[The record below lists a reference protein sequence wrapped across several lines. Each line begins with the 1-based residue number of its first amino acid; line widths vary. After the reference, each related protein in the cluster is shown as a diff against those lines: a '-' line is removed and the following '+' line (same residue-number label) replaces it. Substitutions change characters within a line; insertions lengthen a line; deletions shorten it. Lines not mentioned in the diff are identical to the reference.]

1 MKKQRSTSM
10 AQSAKDIRIN
20 ELLDA
25 NSQLNTTVKHLVD
38 ALTQKDKALADMQA
52 RLDEMTE
59 ELKLLRKKLFGSST
73 EHMSNPYVNSDQLT
87 IYPFLGIEPE
97 KEPEPVEAEY
107 IEIQGYTK
115 SKKAKSTLKEQ
126 FSNIPVKQVFINSLS
141 DEDKLCPTC
150 GTEMQP
156 IGTEI
161 IRREVIHVKPSMYML
176 EYVGTTYGCPVC
188 KDTEDPQFVKDNKAP
203 AALIK
208 GSYASPSLTSWVLYE
223 KFAKSV
229 PFYRLE
235 KSLEELGAKISR
247 TTMANWA
254 IQCNSLYFKHL
265 TDYFHRELLKRK
277 YLMMDETPIQV
288 LHEPGRTPE
297 SKSYV
302 WLMRSGNDGLPPII
316 YYRYAPTRSGDVALE
331 LTDGIQPGTYLMCD
345 GFSGYNKLK
354 DVRRCTCYAH
364 IRRYFYEAIPA
375 GHDRDITNPAVQGV
389 MYCNKLFSYEN
400 KYAERHY
407 KPKTIKKRRVKDEK
421 PVIEAFLDWADKQ
434 VVTGNSK
441 FSKALTY
448 FKNRRNDLMTYLEDG
463 HCSLSNNWSEN
474 SIRPVT
480 VGRKNWLFSSSVD
493 GAEASMNIYTIIEM
507 AKLHGLNR
515 QKYLEYILEHRPSA
529 EMTDEEL
536 SLLAPWNKDV
546 QETCGKC
553 DH

>member
-1 MKKQRSTSM
+1 M

-38 ALTQKDKALADMQA
+38 ALTQKDKALADMQT

-97 KEPEPVEAEY
+97 KEPEPIEAEY

-126 FSNIPVKQVFINSLS
+126 FSNIPVKQVFIDSLS

-208 GSYASPSLTSWVLYE
+208 GSYTSPSLTSWVLYE

-407 KPKTIKKRRVKDEK
+407 KPETIKKRRLKDEK

-515 QKYLEYILEHRPSA
+515 QKYIEYILEHRPSA

>member
-38 ALTQKDKALADMQA
+38 ALTQKDKALADMQT

-97 KEPEPVEAEY
+97 KEPEPIEAEY
-107 IEIQGYTK
+107 IEIQSYTK

-126 FSNIPVKQVFINSLS
+126 FSNIPVKQVFIDSLS

-208 GSYASPSLTSWVLYE
+208 GSYTSPSLASWILYE

-235 KSLEELGAKISR
+235 KSLEELGAKVSR

-407 KPKTIKKRRVKDEK
+407 KPETIKKRRLKDEK
-421 PVIEAFLDWADKQ
+421 PVIKAFLDWADKQ

-441 FSKALTY
+441 FAKALTY
-448 FKNRRNDLMTYLEDG
+448 LKNRRNDLMTYLEDG

-536 SLLAPWNKDV
+536 SLLTPWNKDV

>member
-208 GSYASPSLTSWVLYE
+208 GSYTSPSLTSWVLYE

>member
-1 MKKQRSTSM
+1 M

-38 ALTQKDKALADMQA
+38 ALAQKDKALADMQT

-97 KEPEPVEAEY
+97 KEPEPIEAEY

-126 FSNIPVKQVFINSLS
+126 FSNIPVKQVFIDSLS

-208 GSYASPSLTSWVLYE
+208 GSYTSPSLTSWVLYE

-288 LHEPGRTPE
+288 LHEPGKSPE

-316 YYRYAPTRSGDVALE
+316 YYRYAPSRSGDVAVE

-407 KPKTIKKRRVKDEK
+407 KPETIKKRRLKDEE
-421 PVIEAFLDWADKQ
+421 PVIKAFLDWADKQ
-434 VVTGNSK
+434 VVTGNGK
-441 FSKALTY
+441 FAKALTY
-448 FKNRRNDLMTYLEDG
+448 LKNRRNDLMTYLEDG

-529 EMTDEEL
+529 EMADEEL

>member
-38 ALTQKDKALADMQA
+38 VLTQKDKALADMQT

-97 KEPEPVEAEY
+97 KEPEPIEAEY

-126 FSNIPVKQVFINSLS
+126 FSNIPVKQVFIDSLS
-141 DEDKLCPTC
+141 DEDKLCPAC

-188 KDTEDPQFVKDNKAP
+188 KETEDPQFVKDNKAP

-208 GSYASPSLTSWVLYE
+208 GSYTSPSLASWILYE

-235 KSLEELGAKISR
+235 KSLEELGAKVSR

-407 KPKTIKKRRVKDEK
+407 KPETIKKRRVKDEK
-421 PVIEAFLDWADKQ
+421 PVIKAFLDWADKQ

-448 FKNRRNDLMTYLEDG
+448 LKNRRNDLMTYLEDG
-463 HCSLSNNWSEN
+463 HCSISNNWSEN

-536 SLLAPWNKDV
+536 SILAPWNKDV

>member
-1 MKKQRSTSM
+1 M
-10 AQSAKDIRIN
+10 AQSAKDIQFN
-20 ELLDA
+20 ELKDTI
-25 NSQLNTTVKHLVD
+25 SELNTTIKL
-38 ALTQKDKALADMQA
+38 LTDTIAQKDKVIA
-52 RLDEMTE
+52 EMTE

-73 EHMSNPYVNSDQLT
+73 ERMSNPYVNSDQLT
-87 IYPFLGIEPE
+87 IYPFLGMEPE

-126 FSNIPVKQVFINSLS
+126 FSNIPVKQVFIDSLS
-141 DEDKLCPTC
+141 DEDKLCPAC

-161 IRREVIHVKPSMYML
+161 IRREVIHVKPNMYML

-208 GSYASPSLTSWVLYE
+208 GSYTSPSLTSWILYE

-235 KSLEELGAKISR
+235 KSLEELGAKVSR

-302 WLMRSGNDGLPPII
+302 WLMRSGNDGLPPIV
-316 YYRYAPTRSGDVALE
+316 YYRYAPSRSGDVAVE

-407 KPKTIKKRRVKDEK
+407 KPETIKKRRLKDEK

-441 FSKALTY
+441 FAKALTY
-448 FKNRRNDLMTYLEDG
+448 LKNRRNDLMTYLEDG

-507 AKLHGLNR
+507 AKIHGLNR
-515 QKYLEYILEHRPSA
+515 QKYLEYVLEHRPSA

>member
-1 MKKQRSTSM
+1 M

-38 ALTQKDKALADMQA
+38 ALTQKDKALADMQT

-126 FSNIPVKQVFINSLS
+126 FSNIPVKQVFIDSLS

-208 GSYASPSLTSWVLYE
+208 GSYTSPSLTSWVLYE

-254 IQCNSLYFKHL
+254 IQCNSLYFKNI

-407 KPKTIKKRRVKDEK
+407 KPETIKKRRLKDEK

-515 QKYLEYILEHRPSA
+515 QKYIEYILEHRPSA

>member
-1 MKKQRSTSM
+1 M

-126 FSNIPVKQVFINSLS
+126 FSNIPVKQVFIDSLS

-208 GSYASPSLTSWVLYE
+208 GSYTSPSLTSWVLYE

-331 LTDGIQPGTYLMCD
+331 LTDETQPGTYLMCD

-364 IRRYFYEAIPA
+364 IRRYFYEAVPA

-407 KPKTIKKRRVKDEK
+407 KPETIKKRRVKDEK

-515 QKYLEYILEHRPSA
+515 QKYIEYILEHRPSA
-529 EMTDEEL
+529 KMTDEEL

>member
-1 MKKQRSTSM
+1 M

-38 ALTQKDKALADMQA
+38 ALTQKDKALADMQT

-97 KEPEPVEAEY
+97 KEPEPIEAEY

-126 FSNIPVKQVFINSLS
+126 FSNIPVKQVFIDSLS

-208 GSYASPSLTSWVLYE
+208 GSYTSPSLTSWVLYE

-407 KPKTIKKRRVKDEK
+407 KPETIKKRRLKDEK

-493 GAEASMNIYTIIEM
+493 GAEASMNIYAIIEM

-515 QKYLEYILEHRPSA
+515 QKYIEYILEHRPSA

>member
-1 MKKQRSTSM
+1 M

-38 ALTQKDKALADMQA
+38 ALTHKDKALADMQT

-97 KEPEPVEAEY
+97 KEPEPIEAEY

-126 FSNIPVKQVFINSLS
+126 FSNIPVKQVFIDSLS

-208 GSYASPSLTSWVLYE
+208 GSYTSPSLTSWVLYE

-407 KPKTIKKRRVKDEK
+407 KPETIKKRRLKDEK

>member
-1 MKKQRSTSM
+1 M

-38 ALTQKDKALADMQA
+38 ALTQKDKALADMQT

-97 KEPEPVEAEY
+97 KEPEPIEAEY

-126 FSNIPVKQVFINSLS
+126 FSNIPVKQVFIDSLS

-150 GTEMQP
+150 GTAMQP

-208 GSYASPSLTSWVLYE
+208 GSYTSPSLTSWVLYE

-407 KPKTIKKRRVKDEK
+407 KPETIKKRRLKDEE

-515 QKYLEYILEHRPSA
+515 QKYIEYILEHRPSA

>member
-38 ALTQKDKALADMQA
+38 ALTQKDKALADMQT

-126 FSNIPVKQVFINSLS
+126 FSNIPVKQVFIDSLS

-208 GSYASPSLTSWVLYE
+208 GSYTSPSLTSWVLYE

-254 IQCNSLYFKHL
+254 IQCNSLYFKNL

-407 KPKTIKKRRVKDEK
+407 KPETIKKRRLKDEK

>member
-1 MKKQRSTSM
+1 M

-38 ALTQKDKALADMQA
+38 ALTQKDKALADMQT

-73 EHMSNPYVNSDQLT
+73 EHMSNSYVNSDQLT

-97 KEPEPVEAEY
+97 KEPEPIEAEY
-107 IEIQGYTK
+107 IEIQSYTK

-126 FSNIPVKQVFINSLS
+126 FSNIPVKQVFIDSLS
-141 DEDKLCPTC
+141 DEDKLCPAC

-208 GSYASPSLTSWVLYE
+208 GSYTSPSLTSWVLYE

-316 YYRYAPTRSGDVALE
+316 YYHYAPTRSGDVALE
-331 LTDGIQPGTYLMCD
+331 LTDGIQSGTYLMCD

-407 KPKTIKKRRVKDEK
+407 KPETIKKRRVKDEK

-515 QKYLEYILEHRPSA
+515 QKYIEYILEHRPSA

>member
-1 MKKQRSTSM
+1 M
-10 AQSAKDIRIN
+10 AQSAKDIQFN
-20 ELLDA
+20 ELKDTI
-25 NSQLNTTVKHLVD
+25 SELNTTIKL
-38 ALTQKDKALADMQA
+38 LTDTIAQKDTVIA
-52 RLDEMTE
+52 EMTE
-59 ELKLLRKKLFGSST
+59 ELKWLRKKLFGSST
-73 EHMSNPYVNSDQLT
+73 ERMSNPYVNSDQLT

-126 FSNIPVKQVFINSLS
+126 FSNIPVKQVFIDSLS

-208 GSYASPSLTSWVLYE
+208 GSYTSPSLTSWVLYE

-407 KPKTIKKRRVKDEK
+407 KPETIKKRRVKDEK

-441 FSKALTY
+441 FAKALTY

-515 QKYLEYILEHRPSA
+515 QKYIEYILEHRPSA
-529 EMTDEEL
+529 KMTDEEL

>member
-1 MKKQRSTSM
+1 M

-38 ALTQKDKALADMQA
+38 ALTQKDKALADMQT

-97 KEPEPVEAEY
+97 KEPEPIEAEY

-126 FSNIPVKQVFINSLS
+126 FSNIPIKQVFIDSLS
-141 DEDKLCPTC
+141 DEDKLCPAC

-208 GSYASPSLTSWVLYE
+208 GSYTSPSLASWILYE

-235 KSLEELGAKISR
+235 KSLEELGAKVSR

-407 KPKTIKKRRVKDEK
+407 KPETIKKRRVKDEK
-421 PVIEAFLDWADKQ
+421 PVIKAFLDWADKQ

-515 QKYLEYILEHRPSA
+515 QKYLEYILEHKPSA

>member
-1 MKKQRSTSM
+1 MV
-10 AQSAKDIRIN
+10 QSAKDIRIN

-38 ALTQKDKALADMQA
+38 ALTQKDKALADMQT

-97 KEPEPVEAEY
+97 KEPEPIEAEY

-126 FSNIPVKQVFINSLS
+126 FSNIPVKQVFIDSLS

-208 GSYASPSLTSWVLYE
+208 GSYTSPSLTSWVLYE

-407 KPKTIKKRRVKDEK
+407 KPETIKKRRLKDEK

-546 QETCGKC
+546 QETCRKC

>member
-1 MKKQRSTSM
+1 M

-38 ALTQKDKALADMQA
+38 ALTQKDKALADMQT

-97 KEPEPVEAEY
+97 KEPEPIEAEY
-107 IEIQGYTK
+107 IEIQSYTK

-126 FSNIPVKQVFINSLS
+126 FSNIPVKQVFIDSLS

-208 GSYASPSLTSWVLYE
+208 GSYTSPSLASWILYE

-235 KSLEELGAKISR
+235 KSLEELGAKVSR

-407 KPKTIKKRRVKDEK
+407 KPETIKKRRLKDEK
-421 PVIEAFLDWADKQ
+421 PVIKAFLDWADKQ

-441 FSKALTY
+441 FAKALTY
-448 FKNRRNDLMTYLEDG
+448 LKNRRNDLMTYLEDG

-536 SLLAPWNKDV
+536 SLLTPWNKDV

>member
-1 MKKQRSTSM
+1 M

-38 ALTQKDKALADMQA
+38 ALTQKDKALADMQT

-97 KEPEPVEAEY
+97 KEPEPIEAEY

-126 FSNIPVKQVFINSLS
+126 FSNIPVKQVFIDSLS

-208 GSYASPSLTSWVLYE
+208 GSYTSPSLTSWVLYE

-235 KSLEELGAKISR
+235 KSLEELVAKISR

-407 KPKTIKKRRVKDEK
+407 KPETIKKRRLKDEK

-448 FKNRRNDLMTYLEDG
+448 FKNRQNDLMTYLEDG

>member
-1 MKKQRSTSM
+1 M

-38 ALTQKDKALADMQA
+38 ALTQKDKALADMQT

-97 KEPEPVEAEY
+97 KEPEPIEAEY

-126 FSNIPVKQVFINSLS
+126 FSNIPVKQVFIDSLS
-141 DEDKLCPTC
+141 DEDKLCLTC

-208 GSYASPSLTSWVLYE
+208 GSYTSPSLTSWVLYE

-407 KPKTIKKRRVKDEK
+407 KPETIKKRRVKDEK

>member
-1 MKKQRSTSM
+1 M

-25 NSQLNTTVKHLVD
+25 NSQLNATVKQLID
-38 ALTQKDKALADMQA
+38 ALAQKDKALADMQT

-73 EHMSNPYVNSDQLT
+73 ERMPNPYANSDQLT

-126 FSNIPVKQVFINSLS
+126 FSNIPVKQVFIDSLS
-141 DEDKLCPTC
+141 DEDKLCSVC
-150 GTEMQP
+150 GTEMKP

-203 AALIK
+203 TALIK
-208 GSYASPSLTSWVLYE
+208 GSYTSPSLTSWILYE

-235 KSLEELGAKISR
+235 KSLEELGAKVSR
-247 TTMANWA
+247 ATMANWA

-288 LHEPGRTPE
+288 LHEPGKTPK

-316 YYRYAPTRSGDVALE
+316 YYRYAPSRSGDVALK

-407 KPKTIKKRRVKDEK
+407 KPETIKKRRLKDEK

-441 FSKALTY
+441 FAKALTY
-448 FKNRRNDLMTYLEDG
+448 LKNRRNDLMTYLEDG

-507 AKLHGLNR
+507 AKIHGLNR

-536 SLLAPWNKDV
+536 SLLAPWNKGV
-546 QETCGKC
+546 QEACGKC

>member
-1 MKKQRSTSM
+1 M

-115 SKKAKSTLKEQ
+115 TKKAKSTLKEQ

-208 GSYASPSLTSWVLYE
+208 GSYTSPSLTSWVLYE

-407 KPKTIKKRRVKDEK
+407 KPETIKKRRVKDEK

>member
-1 MKKQRSTSM
+1 M

-38 ALTQKDKALADMQA
+38 ALTQKDKALADMQT

-97 KEPEPVEAEY
+97 KEPEPIEAEY

-126 FSNIPVKQVFINSLS
+126 FSNIPVKQVFIDSLS

-208 GSYASPSLTSWVLYE
+208 GSYTSPSLTSWVLYE

-254 IQCNSLYFKHL
+254 IQCNSLYFKHI

-407 KPKTIKKRRVKDEK
+407 KPETIKKRRLKDEK

>member
-1 MKKQRSTSM
+1 M

-38 ALTQKDKALADMQA
+38 ALTQKDKALADMQT

-126 FSNIPVKQVFINSLS
+126 FSNIPVKQVFIDSLS

-208 GSYASPSLTSWVLYE
+208 GSYTSPSLTSWVLYE

-254 IQCNSLYFKHL
+254 IQCNSLYFKNL

-407 KPKTIKKRRVKDEK
+407 KPETIKKRRLKDEE

-515 QKYLEYILEHRPSA
+515 QKYIEYILEHRPSA

>member
-1 MKKQRSTSM
+1 M
-10 AQSAKDIRIN
+10 AQSAKDIQFNDLKDTIL
-20 ELLDA
+20 E
-25 NSQLNTTVKHLVD
+25 LNTTIKL
-38 ALTQKDKALADMQA
+38 LTDTIAQKDTVIA
-52 RLDEMTE
+52 EMTE
-59 ELKLLRKKLFGSST
+59 ELKWLRKQLFGSSK
-73 EHMSNPYVNSDQLT
+73 ERMPNPYVNSDQLT

-126 FSNIPVKQVFINSLS
+126 FSNIPVKQVFIDSLS
-141 DEDKLCPTC
+141 DEDKLCPAC

-208 GSYASPSLTSWVLYE
+208 GSYTSPSLTSWILYE
-223 KFAKSV
+223 KFAKAV

-235 KSLEELGAKISR
+235 KSLEELGAKVSR

-316 YYRYAPTRSGDVALE
+316 YYRYAPSRSGDVAKE

-345 GFSGYNKLK
+345 GFSGYNNLK

-400 KYAERHY
+400 KYVERHY
-407 KPKTIKKRRVKDEK
+407 KPETIKKRRLKDEK
-421 PVIEAFLDWADKQ
+421 PVIKAFLDWADKQ
-434 VVTGNSK
+434 VVTGNGK
-441 FSKALTY
+441 FAKALTY
-448 FKNRRNDLMTYLEDG
+448 LKNRRNDLMTYLEDG

-546 QETCGKC
+546 QEACGKC

>member
-1 MKKQRSTSM
+1 M

-38 ALTQKDKALADMQA
+38 ALTQKDKALADMQT

-126 FSNIPVKQVFINSLS
+126 FSNIPVKQVFIDSLS
-141 DEDKLCPTC
+141 DEDKLCPAC

-208 GSYASPSLTSWVLYE
+208 GSYTSPSLTSWVLYE

-345 GFSGYNKLK
+345 GFSGYNKVK

-407 KPKTIKKRRVKDEK
+407 KPETIKKRRLKDEK

-515 QKYLEYILEHRPSA
+515 QKYIEYILEHRPSA

-546 QETCGKC
+546 QEACRKC
-553 DH
+553 EH

>member
-1 MKKQRSTSM
+1 M

-38 ALTQKDKALADMQA
+38 ALTQKDKALADMQT

-97 KEPEPVEAEY
+97 KEPEPIEAEY

-126 FSNIPVKQVFINSLS
+126 FSNIPVKQVFIDSLS

-188 KDTEDPQFVKDNKAP
+188 KDTEDPQFVKDNKAS

-208 GSYASPSLTSWVLYE
+208 GSYTSPSLTSWVLYE

-407 KPKTIKKRRVKDEK
+407 KPETIKKRRLKDEK

-515 QKYLEYILEHRPSA
+515 QKYIEYILEHRPSA

>member
-1 MKKQRSTSM
+1 M

-25 NSQLNTTVKHLVD
+25 NSKLNTTVKHLVD
-38 ALTQKDKALADMQA
+38 ALTQKDKALADMQT

-97 KEPEPVEAEY
+97 KEPEPIEAEY

-126 FSNIPVKQVFINSLS
+126 FSNIPVKQVFIDSLS

-208 GSYASPSLTSWVLYE
+208 GSYTSPSLTSWVLYE

-254 IQCNSLYFKHL
+254 IQCNSLYFKNL

-407 KPKTIKKRRVKDEK
+407 KPETIKKRRLKDEK

-515 QKYLEYILEHRPSA
+515 QKYIEYILEHRPSA

>member
-1 MKKQRSTSM
+1 M
-10 AQSAKDIRIN
+10 AQSAKDIQFN
-20 ELLDA
+20 ELKDTI
-25 NSQLNTTVKHLVD
+25 SELNTTIKL
-38 ALTQKDKALADMQA
+38 LTDTIAQKDTVIA
-52 RLDEMTE
+52 EMTE
-59 ELKLLRKKLFGSST
+59 ELKWLRKKLFGSST
-73 EHMSNPYVNSDQLT
+73 ERMSNPYVNSDQLT
-87 IYPFLGIEPE
+87 IYPFLGMEPE

-126 FSNIPVKQVFINSLS
+126 FSNIPVKQVFIDSLS

-188 KDTEDPQFVKDNKAP
+188 KETEDPQFVKDNKAP
-203 AALIK
+203 AASIK
-208 GSYASPSLTSWVLYE
+208 GSYTSPSLTSWILYE

-235 KSLEELGAKISR
+235 KSLEELGAKVSR

-288 LHEPGRTPE
+288 LHEPGKTPE

-316 YYRYAPTRSGDVALE
+316 YYRYAPSRSGDVAVE

-407 KPKTIKKRRVKDEK
+407 KPETIKKRRLKDEK

-434 VVTGNSK
+434 VVTGNSR
-441 FSKALTY
+441 FAKALTY
-448 FKNRRNDLMTYLEDG
+448 LKNRRNDLMTYLEDG

-507 AKLHGLNR
+507 AKIHGLNR

-536 SLLAPWNKDV
+536 SLLAPWNKDA
-546 QETCGKC
+546 QEACGKC

>member
-1 MKKQRSTSM
+1 M

-38 ALTQKDKALADMQA
+38 ALTQKDKALADMQT

-97 KEPEPVEAEY
+97 KEPEPIEAEY

-126 FSNIPVKQVFINSLS
+126 FSNIPVKQVFIDSLS

-161 IRREVIHVKPSMYML
+161 IRREVIHVKPSMHML

-208 GSYASPSLTSWVLYE
+208 GSYTSPSLTSWVLYE

-407 KPKTIKKRRVKDEK
+407 KPETIKKRRLKDEK

>member
-38 ALTQKDKALADMQA
+38 ALTQKDKALADMQT

-126 FSNIPVKQVFINSLS
+126 FSNIPVKQVFIDSLS

-208 GSYASPSLTSWVLYE
+208 GSYTSPSLTSWVLYE

-407 KPKTIKKRRVKDEK
+407 KPETIKKRRLKDEK

-515 QKYLEYILEHRPSA
+515 QKYIEYILEHRPSA

>member
-38 ALTQKDKALADMQA
+38 ALTQKDKALADMQT

-97 KEPEPVEAEY
+97 KEPEPIEAEY

-126 FSNIPVKQVFINSLS
+126 FSNIPVKQVFIDSLS
-141 DEDKLCPTC
+141 DEDKLCPAC

-208 GSYASPSLTSWVLYE
+208 GSYTSPSLTSWVLYE

-345 GFSGYNKLK
+345 GFSGYNKVK

-407 KPKTIKKRRVKDEK
+407 KPETIKKRRAKDEK

>member
-1 MKKQRSTSM
+1 M

-38 ALTQKDKALADMQA
+38 ALTQKDKALADMQT

-97 KEPEPVEAEY
+97 KEPEPIEAEY
-107 IEIQGYTK
+107 IEIQSYTK

-126 FSNIPVKQVFINSLS
+126 FSNIPVKQVFIDSLG
-141 DEDKLCPTC
+141 DEDKLCPAC

-208 GSYASPSLTSWVLYE
+208 GSYTSPSLASWILYE

-235 KSLEELGAKISR
+235 KSLEELGAKVSR

-407 KPKTIKKRRVKDEK
+407 KPETIKKRRLKDEK
-421 PVIEAFLDWADKQ
+421 PVIKAFLDWADKQ

-441 FSKALTY
+441 FAKALTY
-448 FKNRRNDLMTYLEDG
+448 LKNRRNDLMTYLEDG

-515 QKYLEYILEHRPSA
+515 QKYLEYILEHRPSD

>member
-1 MKKQRSTSM
+1 M
-10 AQSAKDIRIN
+10 AQSAKAIRIN

-38 ALTQKDKALADMQA
+38 ALTQKDKALADMQT

-126 FSNIPVKQVFINSLS
+126 FSNIPVKQVFIDSLS

-208 GSYASPSLTSWVLYE
+208 GSYTSPSLTSWVLYE

-254 IQCNSLYFKHL
+254 IQCNSLYFKNL

-407 KPKTIKKRRVKDEK
+407 KPETIKKRRLKDEK

-515 QKYLEYILEHRPSA
+515 QKYIEYILEHRPSA

>member
-1 MKKQRSTSM
+1 M
-10 AQSAKDIRIN
+10 AQSAKDIQFN
-20 ELLDA
+20 ELKDTI
-25 NSQLNTTVKHLVD
+25 SELNTTIKL
-38 ALTQKDKALADMQA
+38 LTDTIAQKDTVIA
-52 RLDEMTE
+52 EMTE
-59 ELKLLRKKLFGSST
+59 ELKWLRKKLFGSST
-73 EHMSNPYVNSDQLT
+73 ERMSNPYVNSDQLT

-97 KEPEPVEAEY
+97 KEPEPIEAEY

-126 FSNIPVKQVFINSLS
+126 FSNIPVKQVFIDSLS

-208 GSYASPSLTSWVLYE
+208 GSYTSPSLTSWVLYE

-407 KPKTIKKRRVKDEK
+407 KPETIKKRRLKDEK

-515 QKYLEYILEHRPSA
+515 QKYIEYILEHRPSA

-546 QETCGKC
+546 QETCEKC

>member
-1 MKKQRSTSM
+1 M

-126 FSNIPVKQVFINSLS
+126 FSNIPVKQVFIDSLS

-208 GSYASPSLTSWVLYE
+208 GSYTSPSLTSWVLYE

-316 YYRYAPTRSGDVALE
+316 YYRYAPTRSGDVAKE

-400 KYAERHY
+400 KYVERHY
-407 KPKTIKKRRVKDEK
+407 KPETIKKRRLKDEK
-421 PVIEAFLDWADKQ
+421 PVIKAFLDWADKQ

-515 QKYLEYILEHRPSA
+515 QKYIEYILEHRPSA

>member
-1 MKKQRSTSM
+1 M
-10 AQSAKDIRIN
+10 AQSAKDIRIS

-38 ALTQKDKALADMQA
+38 ALTQKDKALADMQT

-97 KEPEPVEAEY
+97 KEPEPIEAEY

-126 FSNIPVKQVFINSLS
+126 FSNIPVKQVFIDSLS

-208 GSYASPSLTSWVLYE
+208 GSYTSPSLTSWVLYE

-407 KPKTIKKRRVKDEK
+407 KPETIKKRRLKDEK